1 MDNFLVQKKTYPAS
15 TPAKWRFFLWG
26 PPKIAFIVAWTTFL
40 TSVLWKWPIFSFR
53 KNVSGIQTCK
63 IKSFFIMRTAKNR
76 IRCCMKGCFCIKECC
91 GNGKFYHSRKTFP
104 ASTPA
109 KWRDVLFRGQ
119 PMTALVVAR
128 KYCFQNGNIFVLV
141 KLIRH
146 KQMENW
152 DIFYADSQRPH

>member
-1 MDNFLVQKKTYPAS
+1 M
-15 TPAKWRFFLWG
+15 
-26 PPKIAFIVAWTTFL
+26 
-40 TSVLWKWPIFSFR
+40 LWKWTIFSFR

-152 DIFYADSQRPH
+152 DIFYADSQRPHYSSWSKKHIVSVLYKEITSFSTFSVPEKVIQYAILCIEK